1 MAILEIEDVH
11 KQYLAQGQR
20 VAALAGVSLQ
30 LEAGDFIA
38 LVGRSGC
45 GKSTLLNL
53 AGAMDFPTSG
63 VVRIDGA
70 ETSHLDDAGLT
81 ALRRTKVG
89 FIFQNFQLLPTLSV
103 VENVELPLLLAGA
116 AGARERSLETLDWVE
131 LGGYG
136 MRMPHQL
143 SGGQMQR
150 VAIARA
156 LVSRPRLL
164 LADEPIGNL
173 DTTTGNIILDLM
185 RRAADDFDTA
195 ILMATHSADST
206 RVTDRRVEMSDGLIV

>member
-30 LEAGDFIA
+30 LEAGDFVA

-156 LVSRPRLL
+156 LVSKPRLL

-185 RRAADDFDTA
+185 RRAADEFDTA

-206 RVTDRRVEMSDGLIV
+206 RVTDRRVEMRDGLIV